1 MLTKEQAEF
10 LFDTIININ
19 DLKTLKDINYLVIS
33 SAGIIQNRQK
43 FSSLFASIGMSE
55 DEIEHALNEAS
66 NEESSKEAQDVA
78 REVFIHTVSGT
89 LTPELENSLRIRME
103 KSKELLKKDTETVR
117 AEAPK
122 FVKDL
127 VDIVSNI
134 KKDTPLS

>member
-43 FSSLFASIGMSE
+43 FSALFASIGMSE

-66 NEESSKEAQDVA
+66 NEESSKEAQDIA
-78 REVFIHTVSGT
+78 REVFINTVSGT

>member
-43 FSSLFASIGMSE
+43 FSVLFASIGMSE
-55 DEIEHALNEAS
+55 DEIEQALNEAS
-66 NEESSKEAQDVA
+66 NEESSKEAQDIA
-78 REVFIHTVSGT
+78 REVFINTVSGT

-127 VDIVSNI
+127 VILFLISKRI
-134 KKDTPLS
+134 HH